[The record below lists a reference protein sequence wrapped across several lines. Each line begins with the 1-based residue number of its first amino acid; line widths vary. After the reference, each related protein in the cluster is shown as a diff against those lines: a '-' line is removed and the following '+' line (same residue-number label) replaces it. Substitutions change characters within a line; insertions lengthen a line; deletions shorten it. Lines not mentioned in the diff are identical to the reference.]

1 MEKERFFL
9 WFYGFLFCISLLYNV
24 NLQIRI
30 NNLENQIVF
39 LTKDLQIQQN
49 SAIEE
54 LKDETGINSSLL
66 RNLTYQL
73 TDVQICKKR

>member
-1 MEKERFFL
+1 MEKDRFFL

-49 SAIEE
+49 KAVTE
-54 LKDETGINSSLL
+54 LKQETEKNNSLL
-66 RNLTYQL
+66 LNLTYDFANIKL
-73 TDVQICKKR
+73 CRRP